1 MNMNNKDN
9 KELEI
14 MIINNKDNNKFNRS
28 NKLVN
33 KLYVVYKTRLE
44 ELDNM
49 QLKVVNLQG
58 NKYYNQV
65 KKQLKVQQF
74 LVEQLSIRVC
84 LL

>member
-33 KLYVVYKTRLE
+33 KLYAVYKTRLE

-49 QLKVVNLQG
+49 
-58 NKYYNQV
+58 
-65 KKQLKVQQF
+65 
-74 LVEQLSIRVC
+74 
-84 LL
+84 

>member
-49 QLKVVNLQG
+49 
-58 NKYYNQV
+58 
-65 KKQLKVQQF
+65 
-74 LVEQLSIRVC
+74 
-84 LL
+84 